1 MKNLISL
8 RTISLILLTVFLI
21 CSLQGTSYSF
31 FGGIIGAIGDVAGA
45 VGNAVGAAVEGVGA
59 AFAAAGEA
67 VTAAAKAIGLS
78 IRAVG
83 VVFWHTD
90 SLNSIETFPNGG
102 IIGVVVSNL
111 IHLWDPSREL
121 TTGTLTHDAAIRSIT
136 VNPDGKLLASASED
150 GTVQV
155 WNPNTQTLLHVLKGH
170 TEKVLSVAFSPDGI
184 LLASASE
191 DDTVRLWDPH
201 SGTLQA
207 TLPRHLDDVLSVAF
221 NPDGTLLV
229 SASADRTVRLWDPN
243 TYTIKTTF
251 TEHTDRV
258 LDITFN
264 SDGTRLASASA
275 DGTVRVWDPKTYTLI
290 ATFDHEAPVLSI
302 DFSPDREI
310 LASGSS
316 DGAVRLWDLGIEK
329 VIAKLGHESP
339 VRNVDFSP
347 DGSMLYSTSEDGNMR
362 KWEITPEDTTPEDIQ
377 ESIPVI
383 QQYPE
388 ITTEITPFNVRPG
401 DNDTSLVI
409 QFTHDRLDFFGRYGF
424 AFQWRQKEPQGNW
437 HEACIVVDEGKIPG
451 KGAVVINKLTPN
463 TTYEVRYR
471 GDGFS
476 CTFYTHGEFS
486 SDWSSIAEGTTS
498 GAPDTEDDTEDTPT
512 QQAEA
517 ASPTT
522 DAVISISPASVASP
536 AVGEQIEFSLNI
548 TDGEAVAGYQATVQ
562 FDDTALRYVSSANG
576 DFLPANAF
584 FVDPVVDGNLVKLN
598 AASLA
603 GETNGAGTLATLT
616 FEVVAV
622 KASTLMLSDVLLAD
636 SAGKTFVPRIE
647 NAEITESTALEGDI
661 NGDGTV
667 NIADLVLVAGTLGT
681 IGQNAADVNGDNVV
695 NIADLVLVA
704 GALGTSTAAPSLNS
718 QRLSPL
724 TTADVRLWLSEA
736 QQLGL
741 TDTKSLQGIIFLQQL
756 LAVLTPKKTVLLAN
770 YPNPF
775 NPETWIPYHLAK
787 DAEVTLHIYTMN
799 GTLVRTLALGHQAAG
814 MYQNRSRAAYWDGK
828 NALGEAVAS
837 GVYFYTF
844 TAGDFTATRKMLI
857 RK

>member
-8 RTISLILLTVFLI
+8 RTISLILLTIFLI

-31 FGGIIGAIGDVAGA
+31 FGGVIGAIVDVAGA

-67 VTAAAKAIGLS
+67 VAAAAKAIGIS

-83 VVFWHTD
+83 VVFWNTD

-264 SDGTRLASASA
+264 SDGTRFASASA
-275 DGTVRVWDPKTYTLI
+275 DGTIRVWDPKTYTLI

-339 VRNVDFSP
+339 VRNVAFSP
-347 DGSMLYSTSEDGNMR
+347 DGSMLFSTSEDGNMR
-362 KWEITPEDTTPEDIQ
+362 KWEITPEDTTPEDTQ
-377 ESIPVI
+377 QIPDI
-383 QQYPE
+383 QQHDE
-388 ITTEITPFNVRPG
+388 ITSEITPFNVRPG

-409 QFTHDRLDFFGRYGF
+409 QFTNSKLDIFFSFGF
-424 AFQWRQKEPQGNW
+424 VFQWRQKEPQGNW
-437 HEACIVVDEGKIPG
+437 HEACIVVDESEIDG
-451 KGAVVINKLTPN
+451 KGAVVINKLMPN

-471 GDGFS
+471 EEGLT
-476 CTFYTHGEFS
+476 CLLYTHGDI
-486 SDWSSIAEGTTS
+486 SDDWFPIAEGTTT
-498 GAPDTEDDTEDTPT
+498 GAPETEDTSAQQT
-512 QQAEA
+512 Q
-517 ASPTT
+517 STLPTT
-522 DAVISISPASVASP
+522 D
-536 AVGEQIEFSLNI
+536 L
-548 TDGEAVAGYQATVQ
+548 
-562 FDDTALRYVSSANG
+562 
-576 DFLPANAF
+576 
-584 FVDPVVDGNLVKLN
+584 
-598 AASLA
+598 
-603 GETNGAGTLATLT
+603 
-616 FEVVAV
+616 
-622 KASTLMLSDVLLAD
+622 
-636 SAGKTFVPRIE
+636 
-647 NAEITESTALEGDI
+647 
-661 NGDGTV
+661 
-667 NIADLVLVAGTLGT
+667 
-681 IGQNAADVNGDNVV
+681 
-695 NIADLVLVA
+695 
-704 GALGTSTAAPSLNS
+704 
-718 QRLSPL
+718 
-724 TTADVRLWLSEA
+724 
-736 QQLGL
+736 
-741 TDTKSLQGIIFLQQL
+741 
-756 LAVLTPKKTVLLAN
+756 
-770 YPNPF
+770 
-775 NPETWIPYHLAK
+775 
-787 DAEVTLHIYTMN
+787 
-799 GTLVRTLALGHQAAG
+799 
-814 MYQNRSRAAYWDGK
+814 
-828 NALGEAVAS
+828 
-837 GVYFYTF
+837 
-844 TAGDFTATRKMLI
+844 
-857 RK
+857 